1 MLSNPSLSTT
11 ARVLLLFS
19 LTWISSGCALVRDY
33 RAQPQASDKFSLALT
48 IDANQ
53 LIVTSARLAGRDGRF
68 VLATGHP
75 VTTVDRNFAAANL
88 SGSPVQLAIGERFTA
103 RINPQRADLGAAGDA
118 LLAADLWPRSTIS
131 IDYLGGL
138 LTVSRDR
145 RPRPNDMQVFSFAGA
160 PTVPITVDGQTWR
173 AIVDTSL
180 PDTLVLPRGSRPA
193 SRTNA
198 NIELAG
204 RSFNQIDLAWTD
216 TSTPRIGNRLLSRF
230 LVIINYDQSWVGLWP
245 DPRI

>member
-1 MLSNPSLSTT
+1 M
-11 ARVLLLFS
+11 LFS
-19 LTWISSGCALVRDY
+19 LTLIPSGCAVVRDY
-33 RAQPQASDKFSLALT
+33 RSQPQAKDKFSLALT
-48 IDANQ
+48 IDDNQ
-53 LIVTSARLAGRDGRF
+53 LLLSSARLAGREGRF

-75 VTTVDRNFAAANL
+75 VTTVDRNYNSANR
-88 SGSPVQLAIGERFTA
+88 SGATLELAIGERFTA
-103 RINPQRADLGAAGDA
+103 SIKPQVADLGKAGDA
-118 LLAADLWPRSTIS
+118 LLAADLWPTSTIS

-138 LTVSRDR
+138 LTVSGNRH
-145 RPRPNDMQVFSFAGA
+145 PRPNDMQVFSFTGA
-160 PTVPITVDGQTWR
+160 PMVPITVDGRTMQ

-198 NIELAG
+198 NVELAG
-204 RSFNQIDLAWTD
+204 RSFEQIDLAWTD

-230 LVIINYDQSWVGLWP
+230 LVIINYDRSWVGLWP